1 MGSNNYDDNETM
13 RRIVGNDAPRQLQGT
28 KERKDT
34 ISRALGV
41 QIMVRKR
48 CNHEGCNKHIVKGG
62 VCVTHGEVVKRCK
75 HKGCN
80 KYIHKGVLCWT
91 HYRMSF
97 VAAQDQDVVE
107 GYEATTTGVGGVL
120 CAAPSK
126 PALAPAQSLT
136 VSIIVGNNDKFRQ
149 NCLASVLT
157 SSNFRVEE
165 GSDTANSD

>member
-1 MGSNNYDDNETM
+1 
-13 RRIVGNDAPRQLQGT
+13 
-28 KERKDT
+28 
-34 ISRALGV
+34 
-41 QIMVRKR
+41 
-48 CNHEGCNKHIVKGG
+48 
-62 VCVTHGEVVKRCK
+62 
-75 HKGCN
+75 
-80 KYIHKGVLCWT
+80 
-91 HYRMSF
+91 MSF

-136 VSIIVGNNDKFRQ
+136 VSIK
-149 NCLASVLT
+149 T